1 MAGALQ
7 ESEGNGRGAEPEDR
21 AGRGGRCRGVPE
33 RAAGIDLHVAVSRGA
48 AEPRKRR
55 DLRNSKRA
63 NKKSRG
69 EEQTEKTQLL
79 KTFSLRRIIIT
90 YYMQYYC

>member
-33 RAAGIDLHVAVSRGA
+33 RAAGIDLRVAVSRGA
-48 AEPRKRR
+48 AEPRKRH
-55 DLRNSKRA
+55 DLRIAKEQIRRA
-63 NKKSRG
+63 EVKSR
-69 EEQTEKTQLL
+69 QKKTQLL
-79 KTFSLRRIIIT
+79 KPFVEKE
-90 YYMQYYC
+90 

>member
-48 AEPRKRR
+48 AEPHKRR
-55 DLRNSKRA
+55 DLRHSKRA
-63 NKKSRG
+63 NKKRRG
-69 EEQTEKTQLL
+69 EEQTETNTAAE
-79 KTFSLRRIIIT
+79 TFR
-90 YYMQYYC
+90 